1 MRSERFCNLLITQQA
16 FLGDKIQITS
26 ASGDK
31 LLQVDQPQLM
41 I

>member
-1 MRSERFCNLLITQQA
+1 MRSERFCNFLITQQA
-16 FLGDKIQITS
+16 FVRDKIQITS
-26 ASGDK
+26 TNGDK